1 MGKAFRKPM
10 KQYQIGIVRAKMIL
24 MKLLKGSDELKI
36 NLEGKIS
43 KANDLLDMGV
53 SERTWYWDI
62 DF

>member
-1 MGKAFRKPM
+1 M
-10 KQYQIGIVRAKMIL
+10 KL
-24 MKLLKGSDELKI
+24 TELLKGSDELKI

-43 KANDLLDMGV
+43 KTNDLLDMGV